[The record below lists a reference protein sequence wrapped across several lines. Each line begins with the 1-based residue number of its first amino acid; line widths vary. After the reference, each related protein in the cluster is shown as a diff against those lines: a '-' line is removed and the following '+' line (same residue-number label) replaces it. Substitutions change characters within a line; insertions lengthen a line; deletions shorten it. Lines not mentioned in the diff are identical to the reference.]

1 MNVPP
6 PLISFWT
13 FLPKIWLNFD
23 MKNVKSCQV
32 IVFSL
37 DFVVMI
43 TSHVQKLINI
53 CISLTKRNVKH
64 FKPLLLERSIL
75 TVEYI
80 MLALLLSTV
89 EPLYSGH
96 AL

>member
-1 MNVPP
+1 MGISSRNHLRPH
-6 PLISFWT
+6 PL
-13 FLPKIWLNFD
+13 L
-23 MKNVKSCQV
+23 MKTRLLVTEEY
-32 IVFSL
+32 FS
-37 DFVVMI
+37 
-43 TSHVQKLINI
+43 NI